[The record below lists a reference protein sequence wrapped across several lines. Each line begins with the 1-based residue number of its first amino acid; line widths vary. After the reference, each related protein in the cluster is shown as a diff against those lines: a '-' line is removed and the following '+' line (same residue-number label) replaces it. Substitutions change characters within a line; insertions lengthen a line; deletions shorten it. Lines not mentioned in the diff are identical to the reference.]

1 MSPGPRR
8 ERLEA
13 YMGLAGAAGTPWFAW
28 SFLLATYPSLPPVA
42 ELDSDLWAYL
52 LNRVLGISLVLEGI
66 YLTLAIV
73 LKRNRMAFSIVLIS
87 ALYLILAVYWR
98 WEWL

>member
-8 ERLEA
+8 DRLEA
-13 YMGLAGAAGTPWFAW
+13 YMGMAVAAGTPWFAW
-28 SFLLATYPSLPPVA
+28 SYLLATYPALPPVA

-52 LNRVLGISLVLEGI
+52 LNRVLGISVVLEGI
-66 YLTLAIV
+66 YLTLAIA
-73 LKRNRMAFSIVLIS
+73 LKRYRMAFNIVVIS
-87 ALYLILAVYWR
+87 VVYLAAAIYWR

>member
-1 MSPGPRR
+1 MRHL
-8 ERLEA
+8 ERKV
-13 YMGLAGAAGTPWFAW
+13 GLAVAAGTPWFAW

-42 ELDSDLWAYL
+42 DLDSDLWAYL
-52 LNRVLGISLVLEGI
+52 LNRVLGISVVLEGI

-73 LKRNRMAFSIVLIS
+73 LKRYRMAFNIVLIS

>member
-8 ERLEA
+8 ERLES
-13 YMGLAGAAGTPWFAW
+13 YMGFAVAAGTPWFAW
-28 SFLLATYPSLPPVA
+28 SFLLATYPNLPPVA

-66 YLTLAIV
+66 FLTLAIV
-73 LKRNRMAFSIVLIS
+73 LKRYRMAFSLVLIS
-87 ALYLILAVYWR
+87 ALYLIVAVYWR

>member
-13 YMGLAGAAGTPWFAW
+13 YMGLAVAAGTPWFAW
-28 SFLLATYPSLPPVA
+28 SFLLATYPNLPPVA

-66 YLTLAIV
+66 FDDCH
-73 LKRNRMAFSIVLIS
+73 RFE
-87 ALYLILAVYWR
+87 ALPHGLQYCAH
-98 WEWL
+98 

>member
-13 YMGLAGAAGTPWFAW
+13 YMGLAVAAGTPWFAW

-42 ELDSDLWAYL
+42 DLDSDLWAYL

-73 LKRNRMAFSIVLIS
+73 LKRYRMAFSIVLIS

>member
-13 YMGLAGAAGTPWFAW
+13 YMGLAVAAGTPWFAW

-73 LKRNRMAFSIVLIS
+73 LKRYRMAFSMVLIS
-87 ALYLILAVYWR
+87 AVYLIVAVYWR